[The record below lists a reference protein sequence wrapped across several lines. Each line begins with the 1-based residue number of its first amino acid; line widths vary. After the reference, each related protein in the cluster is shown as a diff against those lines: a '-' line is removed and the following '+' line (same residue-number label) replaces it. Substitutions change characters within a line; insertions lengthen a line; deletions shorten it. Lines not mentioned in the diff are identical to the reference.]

1 MRGQSTCVSSFCKPY
16 TCLYFVILHGIHTPF
31 SHRPIDTLLAAC
43 GTMGV
48 SEDMTPFISRMRD
61 LSSSAPAA
69 ATAAAA
75 AARKS
80 LDFPILLSF
89 IITTLMAFLFQSM
102 MMRNSNSMSVAA
114 AVVYAAAPAT
124 LIYPHRLVRY
134 TFHRRCHHGFQL

>member
-1 MRGQSTCVSSFCKPY
+1 MRGQNFCVNCA
-16 TCLYFVILHGIHTPF
+16 ILRAIHMCF

-43 GTMGV
+43 GTTVG

-75 AARKS
+75 ASRKS
-80 LDFPILLSF
+80 LDFPILMSF
-89 IITTLMAFLFQSM
+89 IITTLIAFLFQSI
-102 MMRNSNSMSVAA
+102 MMRRSYSMSVAA

-124 LIYPHRLVRY
+124 LIYPHR
-134 TFHRRCHHGFQL
+134 

>member
-1 MRGQSTCVSSFCKPY
+1 MRGQNLCVH
-16 TCLYFVILHGIHTPF
+16 FVILRDVHTLF

-43 GTMGV
+43 GTMVV
-48 SEDMTPFISRMRD
+48 SEDMAPFISRMRD

-69 ATAAAA
+69 ATSAAA

-89 IITTLMAFLFQSM
+89 IITTLMAFLFQSI
-102 MMRNSNSMSVAA
+102 MMRRSCSMSVAA

-124 LIYPHRLVRY
+124 LIYPHR
-134 TFHRRCHHGFQL
+134 